1 MKIIYSKTV
10 VKVISNLDKTIRQRV
25 KKGIEGLV
33 EDIPIGDIKKMQ
45 GVNPPMFRLRIGKY
59 RIIYQYIVSDSE
71 QVLFIRDIGAR
82 GDIYN

>member
-1 MKIIYSKTV
+1 MKIVYSKTAAN
-10 VKVISNLDKTIRQRV
+10 VISNLDKTIKQRV

-33 EDIPIGDIKKMQ
+33 EDPPIGDIKKMQ

-59 RIIYQYIVSDSE
+59 RIIYQYINSESE